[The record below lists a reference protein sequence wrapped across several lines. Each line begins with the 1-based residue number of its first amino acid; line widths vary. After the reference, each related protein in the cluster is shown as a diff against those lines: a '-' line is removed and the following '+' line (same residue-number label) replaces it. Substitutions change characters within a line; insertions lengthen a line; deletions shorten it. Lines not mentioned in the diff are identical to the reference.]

1 MMPRLDGYELT
12 QRLRGEK
19 ATRNLPIIL
28 LTARVQQTDIARGIE
43 AGADG
48 YVAKPFSTHD
58 LRERV
63 HAVLGR

>member
-1 MMPRLDGYELT
+1 
-12 QRLRGEK
+12 
-19 ATRNLPIIL
+19 
-28 LTARVQQTDIARGIE
+28 VQQTDIARGIE

-48 YVAKPFSTHD
+48 YVAKPFSTHG